1 MVGREAASAASLVS
15 WLVGREAAGALV
27 SWSRV
32 SELVSWLIFQLV
44 GLSAGWLVSQSVG
57 LRPVSWLKVGW
68 SVSWSKVG

>member
-1 MVGREAASAASLVS
+1 MVSWLVGREAASAASLVS

-32 SELVSWLIFQLV
+32 SELVIWLIFQLV

-57 LRPVSWLKVGW
+57 LRPAG
-68 SVSWSKVG
+68 